1 MKGLIL
7 SLAVFTA
14 YVLVTAILSH
24 WLRPQRHSRLF
35 FPTLLLFSL
44 IYATAYWL
52 TPLDL
57 YFLAP
62 GWISAPLWLDA
73 LGGFV
78 ILIMN
83 YFSYI
88 DWFFGFNGGFSMSL
102 MLEISR
108 TDNHGVSTEEL
119 ARRYLLSN
127 EGIDKILGWRIP
139 RLEETGYIIQDRQTG
154 IYQLTPKGRIVAW
167 LTDISKRFLNLG
179 AGG

>member
-7 SLAVFTA
+7 SLAVFVA
-14 YVLVTAILSH
+14 YVFVTAILSH
-24 WLRPQRHSRLF
+24 WLRPQRPSRLF
-35 FPTLLLFSL
+35 PPIFLLFSL
-44 IYATAYWL
+44 IYAAAYWF
-52 TPLDL
+52 TPQDL
-57 YFLAP
+57 YFLGP

-73 LGGFV
+73 LGGFI

-102 MLEISR
+102 MLEILR
-108 TDNHGVSTEEL
+108 TDNRSMSTEEL
-119 ARRYLLSN
+119 VHRYLLSN
-127 EGIDKILGWRIP
+127 EGNDKILSWRIP
-139 RLEETGYIIQDRQTG
+139 RLEETGYIVQDRQTG
-154 IYQLTPKGRIVAW
+154 IYQLTYKGRIVVW